1 VIPIPTRSEQTLAVL
16 GLGASGLATARA
28 LAASGARVAAWDD
41 DEAQRQRAAEAGIA
55 IENLH
60 DADFSGI
67 DALVPAPG
75 IPFSH
80 DPHPVIRRARQA
92 GCAITGD
99 IELLAEACPGARLV
113 GITGTNGKSTTTALV
128 GHMLDAAGLDV
139 RVGGNLGPPVLAFEP
154 PGAETIFVLE
164 LSSYQLDLT
173 ERAAFDVAVLINI
186 SPDHLAR
193 HGGMEGYVAAKK
205 RIFRDHA
212 QRDRRQTAVIGVD
225 DSFSRAI
232 LDALGGRARWRCVPI
247 SAEDRCEGGVSAAG
261 GVLVDATGS
270 APAELCRLDG
280 IATLPGVH
288 NWQNAAAAC
297 AAARAM
303 GLDHAAIA
311 AALATYPGLPHRQ
324 ELIAWIG
331 DIRYVNDSKATNG
344 EAAARA
350 LACYDD
356 IYWIAGG
363 LPKEGGLDATTPW
376 LSRVRRAYLMGEAE
390 EAFAARLEGTVPV
403 RRCGT
408 LAKALEAAHRD
419 AQNDAVAGAVVLL
432 SPACASFDQWKSF
445 EARGDGFR
453 ALVGEIA
460 RKEAS

>member
-1 VIPIPTRSEQTLAVL
+1 
-16 GLGASGLATARA
+16 
-28 LAASGARVAAWDD
+28 
-41 DEAQRQRAAEAGIA
+41 
-55 IENLH
+55 
-60 DADFSGI
+60 
-67 DALVPAPG
+67 
-75 IPFSH
+75 
-80 DPHPVIRRARQA
+80 
-92 GCAITGD
+92 
-99 IELLAEACPGARLV
+99 
-113 GITGTNGKSTTTALV
+113 
-128 GHMLDAAGLDV
+128 
-139 RVGGNLGPPVLAFEP
+139 
-154 PGAETIFVLE
+154 
-164 LSSYQLDLT
+164 
-173 ERAAFDVAVLINI
+173 
-186 SPDHLAR
+186 
-193 HGGMEGYVAAKK
+193 
-205 RIFRDHA
+205 
-212 QRDRRQTAVIGVD
+212 
-225 DSFSRAI
+225 
-232 LDALGGRARWRCVPI
+232 
-247 SAEDRCEGGVSAAG
+247 
-261 GVLVDATGS
+261 
-270 APAELCRLDG
+270 
-280 IATLPGVH
+280 
-288 NWQNAAAAC
+288 
-297 AAARAM
+297 M